1 MPVTIRAGPI
11 APKRHL
17 REVGVSERTRKVY
30 VLAVRRF
37 FQYLSAERLPLPSTF
52 DQLDEFM
59 AEFVNSLY
67 QDDYPL
73 AQAGHTLS
81 GIQRF
86 FPPCRRRLPTAW
98 QFYNN
103 WQRSRIPRRAVPLPR
118 DVMLAMVSVAAAL
131 ERWDLVLSL
140 VI

>member
-1 MPVTIRAGPI
+1 MPVTTRTGRM

-37 FQYLSAERLPLPSTF
+37 FQYLTAERLPLSITLE
-52 DQLDEFM
+52 QLDEFM
-59 AEFVNSLY
+59 VEFVNLLY
-67 QDDYPL
+67 QDDYAL

-86 FPPCRRRLPTAW
+86 FPPADGGCLQPGSFTTIGA
-98 QFYNN
+98 
-103 WQRSRIPRRAVPLPR
+103 
-118 DVMLAMVSVAAAL
+118 VAAGCHISHGIFGSRSGTLGLGAIPGHRFGL
-131 ERWDLVLSL
+131 FLAYC
-140 VI
+140 